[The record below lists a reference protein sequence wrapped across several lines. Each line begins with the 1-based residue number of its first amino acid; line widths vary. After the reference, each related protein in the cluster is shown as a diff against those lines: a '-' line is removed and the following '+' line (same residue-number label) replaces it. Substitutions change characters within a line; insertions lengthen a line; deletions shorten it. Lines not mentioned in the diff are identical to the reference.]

1 MSRPIFRLA
10 AILVV
15 ATAGAAAAQERLTID
30 IETGAAVSGYNDA
43 RIPGNTGTRFSLT
56 GDLRSATA
64 GFYRLRGELRVAPR
78 HVVSVLAAPLTI
90 NAAGKFPRPV
100 SFMGEIFDAGIPV
113 TARYVFNSY
122 RASYRYEFVQTGKWR
137 VCVGVTG
144 KIRDAETRLISSTQ
158 NVAKTN
164 VGFVPLVNFAVERR
178 LPRGV
183 ALQVAGDALAAPQG
197 RAEDVFAGVL
207 VPLARRVSIKAGY
220 RLLEGGANNDEV
232 YTFAAIHYLAV
243 GAVVRF

>member
-1 MSRPIFRLA
+1 MPRRIFRLA
-10 AILVV
+10 AFLLVG
-15 ATAGAAAAQERLTID
+15 TAAAAPAQERFTFD
-30 IETGAAVSGYNDA
+30 IESGAAVSGYNDV

-56 GDLRSATA
+56 GDLTSATA
-64 GFYRLRGELRVAPR
+64 VFYRLRGELRVAPK

-90 NAAGKFPRPV
+90 DAVGKFARPV
-100 SFMGEIFDAGIPV
+100 SFMGETFDAGIPV
-113 TARYVFNSY
+113 TGRYVFNSY
-122 RASYRYEFVQTGKWR
+122 RVSYRYEFVQTGKWR
-137 VCVGVTG
+137 VGVGVTG

-178 LPRGV
+178 LSRGV
-183 ALQVAGDALAAPQG
+183 ALQVAGDALVAPQG

-207 VPLARRVSIKAGY
+207 VPLGRRVSIKAGY
-220 RLLEGGANNDEV
+220 RLLEGGADNDEV